1 MALLHKLLFYSGE
14 ERCSNSAFSPA
25 QGCVLV
31 FPGADFS
38 QPHQPD
44 STRAEGRDFDL
55 ADPEGEGKAAAEG
68 TAETRA
74 PLQAVEGRGDVWGAK
89 QLPKAREDPRG
100 WQKES
105 GFEFTSFVSDSKE
118 FKQYLQINFPCLRK
132 GECLVH

>member
-1 MALLHKLLFYSGE
+1 MDVKKRDAQIQLLLLPRAVSL
-14 ERCSNSAFSPA
+14 SS
-25 QGCVLV
+25 QGQISLK
-31 FPGADFS
+31 
-38 QPHQPD
+38 PHQPD